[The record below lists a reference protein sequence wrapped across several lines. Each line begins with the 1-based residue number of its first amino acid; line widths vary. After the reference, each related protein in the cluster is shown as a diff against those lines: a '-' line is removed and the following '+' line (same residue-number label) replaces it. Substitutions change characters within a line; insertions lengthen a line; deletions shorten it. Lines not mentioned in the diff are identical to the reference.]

1 MENSPASG
9 GGFMGTGEVIPAHG
23 VSRSREPT
31 VRGILRVIVTVVLSA
46 FALYLIYLLRTPISW
61 LIFATF
67 VAVVVSAPVNV
78 LSRRMPRSLAIA
90 VVYLAVAGIPI
101 LIGAIF
107 IPPAVR
113 AISDLVSNFP
123 GYVDDL
129 KTTVNNSDTLS
140 SLNDNF

>member
-1 MENSPASG
+1 MEESPAARGVVG
-9 GGFMGTGEVIPAHG
+9 GMGAVIPPHD
-23 VSRSREPT
+23 VSRTREPT

-67 VAVVVSAPVNV
+67 VAVVVAAPVNL
-78 LSRRMPRSLAIA
+78 LSRRMPRGLAIA
-90 VVYLAVAGIPI
+90 VVYLCVAGIPI